1 MEMKTHKEVKEK
13 KRDRQTQT
21 SKVIFMKERETFQ
34 MSEIDQDFGSNYFLK
49 YKFKNILNFYF
60 IFEISM
66 LKLYGNT
73 EKVKFKINK

>member
-34 MSEIDQDFGSNYFLK
+34 MSEID
-49 YKFKNILNFYF
+49 
-60 IFEISM
+60 
-66 LKLYGNT
+66 
-73 EKVKFKINK
+73 